1 MSATRRLSFLLF
13 PLLSTSAMESS
24 GVSMHW
30 RNPWALV
37 VTLWCGVCAITH
49 TTFTQVPWKQTKAF
63 IMRVITMIAL
73 LC

>member
-1 MSATRRLSFLLF
+1 MQ
-13 PLLSTSAMESS
+13 
-24 GVSMHW
+24 G